1 LSIERRKKAFNLLN
15 ALEIQMRLLEKS
27 CRGLFTS
34 MIIHSA
40 TTVSCNLLQ
49 QIARDL
55 TLLAMVILITLPVPG
70 QGAANDGIRHTADVI
85 YGRKAGM
92 ALTLDVFTP
101 SQNNGAGVIF
111 LVSGGWAS
119 SYDDPTMVHVAV
131 ENYETYLRRGY
142 TVFAVVHGS
151 MPRFNVPDIVLDV
164 QRAVR
169 FIRHNAAQFGVDPG
183 RLGVLGSSSGGHLA
197 LMIATQGAPGPASS
211 TDPVD
216 RESSAVEAAAVFFP
230 PTDFLNWGAPGV
242 DGVGRGPL
250 SPLFA
255 AFGSLSETDLGRQI
269 VGKMI
274 SPIYYVTSSL
284 PPVLI
289 IHGDADVV
297 VPLQQSESFAAKAKQ
312 VGAPIVK
319 IIVRKGKGHG
329 WGDFWKSKEDVD
341 EFADWFDKYLV
352 GAAK

>member
-1 LSIERRKKAFNLLN
+1 MLATGLLLGFSAFGQSPMENGSVK
-15 ALEIQMRLLEKS
+15 R
-27 CRGLFTS
+27 
-34 MIIHSA
+34 
-40 TTVSCNLLQ
+40 TV
-49 QIARDL
+49 
-55 TLLAMVILITLPVPG
+55 
-70 QGAANDGIRHTADVI
+70 DVI

-92 ALTLDVFTP
+92 ALTLDVFEP
-101 SQNNGAGVIF
+101 VRKNAAGVVF

-119 SYDDPTMVHVAV
+119 SHDDTTMVHVTP
-131 ENYETYLRRGY
+131 ENYTPYLRRGY

-151 MPRFNVPDIVLDV
+151 MPRFNVPDIILDV

-169 FIRHNAAQFGVDPG
+169 FIRHNAAQYGVDPN

-197 LMIATQGAPGPASS
+197 LMIATQAGPGPAAS

-216 RESSAVEAAAVFFP
+216 HESSAVQAVACFFP

-255 AFGSLSETDLGRQI
+255 AFGSLSDTDVGRQI

-274 SPIYYVTSSL
+274 SPIYYVTASL

-289 IHGDADVV
+289 IHGDADIV
-297 VPLQQSESFAAKAKQ
+297 VPLQQSESFAAKAKE
-312 VGAPIVK
+312 VGAPEVK
-319 IIVRKGKGHG
+319 IIIRKGKGHG
-329 WGDFWKSKEDVD
+329 WADFWKSQEDV
-341 EFADWFDKYLV
+341 EAFADWFDQYI
-352 GAAK
+352 GRPAPPR

>member
-1 LSIERRKKAFNLLN
+1 MTALTMTRPQYLNVFSNVSLHSCKIMVLLMMAVLSSLPASGQAADQGNVVKR
-15 ALEIQMRLLEKS
+15 
-27 CRGLFTS
+27 TS
-34 MIIHSA
+34 
-40 TTVSCNLLQ
+40 
-49 QIARDL
+49 
-55 TLLAMVILITLPVPG
+55 
-70 QGAANDGIRHTADVI
+70 DVI

-92 ALTLDVFTP
+92 ALTLDVFQP
-101 SQNNGAGVIF
+101 AHKNGAGVIF

-119 SYDDPTMVHVAV
+119 SYDDTSMVHVDV
-131 ENYETYLRRGY
+131 ENYATYLRRGY

-151 MPRFNVPDIVLDV
+151 MPRFNVPDIILDV

-169 FIRHNAAQFGVDPG
+169 YIRHNAAEFGVDAN

-197 LMIATQGAPGPASS
+197 LMIATQGSPGPNASA
-211 TDPVD
+211 DPVD
-216 RESSAVEAAAVFFP
+216 HESSAVQAVACFFP

-255 AFGSLSETDLGRQI
+255 AFGSLSDTGLGRQI

-274 SPIYYVTSSL
+274 SPIYFVTFSL

-289 IHGDADVV
+289 VHGDADVV
-297 VPLQQSESFAAKAKQ
+297 VPLQQSQSFAAKAKEA
-312 VGAPIVK
+312 GAPEVK

-341 EFADWFDKYLV
+341 AFADWFDRYL
-352 GAAK
+352 GGPAQGKH

>member
-1 LSIERRKKAFNLLN
+1 MIMSSASAVSFNVLHEAARNIALLG
-15 ALEIQMRLLEKS
+15 IGLL
-27 CRGLFTS
+27 
-34 MIIHSA
+34 
-40 TTVSCNLLQ
+40 V
-49 QIARDL
+49 
-55 TLLAMVILITLPVPG
+55 TLPALG
-70 QGAANDGIRHTADVI
+70 QAGNNAVKHTADVI

-101 SQNNGAGVIF
+101 SQKNGAGVIF

-119 SYDDPTMVHVAV
+119 SYDDRTMVHVAV

-151 MPRFNVPDIVLDV
+151 MPRFNVPDIILDV

-169 FIRHNAAQFGVDPG
+169 FIRHNASEFAVDPN

-197 LMIATQGAPGPASS
+197 LMIATQGGPGPASS
-211 TDPVD
+211 SDPID
-216 RESSAVEAAAVFFP
+216 QESCAVQAAAVFFP

-255 AFGSLSETDLGRQI
+255 AFGSLSDTGLGRQI

-274 SPIYYVTSSL
+274 SPIYYVTPSL

-289 IHGDADVV
+289 IHGDADIV
-297 VPLQQSESFAAKAKQ
+297 VPLQQSESFAAKAKE
-312 VGAPIVK
+312 VGAPMVK

-329 WGDFWKSKEDVD
+329 WGDFWKSKEDID
-341 EFADWFDKYLV
+341 EFADWFDKYL
-352 GAAK
+352 GGSAK

>member
-1 LSIERRKKAFNLLN
+1 
-15 ALEIQMRLLEKS
+15 M
-27 CRGLFTS
+27 
-34 MIIHSA
+34 
-40 TTVSCNLLQ
+40 
-49 QIARDL
+49 
-55 TLLAMVILITLPVPG
+55 TLPAVG
-70 QGAANDGIRHTADVI
+70 QATATNNMIRHTVDVI

-101 SQNNGAGVIF
+101 GQTNGAGVIF

-119 SYDDPTMVHVAV
+119 SYDDPSMVHVAV

-151 MPRFNVPDIVLDV
+151 MPRFNVPDIILDV

-169 FIRHNAAQFGVDPG
+169 FIRHNAATFGVDPN

-197 LMIATQGAPGPASS
+197 LMIATQGGPGPAAS

-216 RESSAVEAAAVFFP
+216 HESCAVQAAAVFFP

-250 SPLFA
+250 APLFA
-255 AFGSLSETDLGRQI
+255 AFGSLSDTDLGRQI

-284 PPVLI
+284 PPTLI

-312 VGAPIVK
+312 VGAPMVK

-329 WGDFWKSKEDVD
+329 WGDFWRSKEDID
-341 EFADWFDKYLV
+341 AFADWFDRYLGKTV
-352 GAAK
+352 Q

>member
-1 LSIERRKKAFNLLN
+1 MTILPVRSQIVSVVA
-15 ALEIQMRLLEKS
+15 AL
-27 CRGLFTS
+27 
-34 MIIHSA
+34 MIFIPNVPGFAQSA
-40 TTVSCNLLQ
+40 TDNN
-49 QIARDL
+49 
-55 TLLAMVILITLPVPG
+55 MVKRTS
-70 QGAANDGIRHTADVI
+70 DVV

-92 ALTLDVFTP
+92 ALTLDVFQP
-101 SQNNGAGVIF
+101 GQKNGAGVIF

-119 SYDDPTMVHVAV
+119 SHDDTSMVHVDV
-131 ENYETYLRRGY
+131 DNYAPYLRRGY

-151 MPRFNVPDIVLDV
+151 MPRFNVPDIILDV

-169 FIRHNAAQFGVDPG
+169 FIRHNAAEFGVDPN

-197 LMIATQGAPGPASS
+197 LMIATQGGPAAVATS
-211 TDPVD
+211 DPVD
-216 RESSAVEAAAVFFP
+216 RESSAVQAVACFFP

-255 AFGSLSETDLGRQI
+255 AFGSLSDTDLGRQI

-284 PPVLI
+284 PPTLI

-297 VPLQQSESFAAKAKQ
+297 VPLQQSQSFAAKAKE
-312 VGAPIVK
+312 VGAPMVK

-341 EFADWFDKYLV
+341 EFADWFDHYLNNPNQH
-352 GAAK
+352 AAQ

>member
-1 LSIERRKKAFNLLN
+1 LFKARTATSASISSL
-15 ALEIQMRLLEKS
+15 
-27 CRGLFTS
+27 
-34 MIIHSA
+34 
-40 TTVSCNLLQ
+40 NLLQ
-49 QIARDL
+49 QVARNIA
-55 TLLAMVILITLPVPG
+55 LLAMGLLLPPFAHG
-70 QGAANDGIRHTADVI
+70 QAAGNNVVRHTADVI

-101 SQNNGAGVIF
+101 AQKNGAGVIF

-151 MPRFNVPDIVLDV
+151 MPRFNVPDTILDV

-169 FIRHNAAQFGVDPG
+169 FIRHNAGEFGVDPN

-197 LMIATQGAPGPASS
+197 LMIATQGGPGPAAAA
-211 TDPVD
+211 DRVE
-216 RESSAVEAAAVFFP
+216 RESSAVQAVAVFFP

-255 AFGSLSETDLGRQI
+255 AFGSLSDTDLGRQI
-269 VGKMI
+269 VGRMI
-274 SPIYYVTSSL
+274 SPIYYVTPHL

-289 IHGDADVV
+289 VHGDADVV
-297 VPLQQSESFAAKAKQ
+297 VPLQQSESFAAKAKE
-312 VGAPIVK
+312 VGAPTVK

-329 WGDFWKSKEDVD
+329 WGDFWKSKEDID
-341 EFADWFDKYLV
+341 AFADWFDKYL
-352 GAAK
+352 ADTAK

>member
-15 ALEIQMRLLEKS
+15 ALEIQLCLLEKS
-27 CRGLFTS
+27 CRGWFTS
-34 MIIHSA
+34 MMIHCA
-40 TTVSCNLLQ
+40 TTVSGNLFQ
-49 QIARDL
+49 HIARDL

-70 QGAANDGIRHTADVI
+70 QGAASDGIRHTADVI

-101 SQNNGAGVIF
+101 SQKNGAGVIF

-119 SYDDPTMVHVAV
+119 SHDDPTMVHVAV

-169 FIRHNAAQFGVDPG
+169 FIRHSAAQFGVDPG

-197 LMIATQGAPGPASS
+197 LMIATQGVAGPASS

-289 IHGDADVV
+289 IHGDADAV

-329 WGDFWKSKEDVD
+329 WGDF
-341 EFADWFDKYLV
+341 
-352 GAAK
+352 

>member
-1 LSIERRKKAFNLLN
+1 MLFITSHPLRNSFISPLRRWAALFALLSFSGIF
-15 ALEIQMRLLEKS
+15 
-27 CRGLFTS
+27 
-34 MIIHSA
+34 
-40 TTVSCNLLQ
+40 
-49 QIARDL
+49 
-55 TLLAMVILITLPVPG
+55 TLPVFS
-70 QGAANDGIRHTADVI
+70 QATTNARVVKRTMDVI

-92 ALTLDVFTP
+92 ALTLDVFEP
-101 SQNNGAGVIF
+101 AHKNGAGVIF

-119 SYDDPTMVHVAV
+119 SHDDLSMVHVTP
-131 ENYETYLRRGY
+131 ENYSIYLDRGY

-151 MPRFNVPDIVLDV
+151 MPRFNVPDIILDV

-169 FIRHNAAQFGVDPG
+169 FIRHNAAQYGVDPN

-197 LMIATQGAPGPASS
+197 LMIATQGAPGPSIS
-211 TDPVD
+211 NDPVD
-216 RESSAVEAAAVFFP
+216 HESSAVQAVACFFP

-255 AFGSLSETDLGRQI
+255 AFGSLSDTDLGRQI
-269 VGKMI
+269 VGRMI
-274 SPIYYVTSSL
+274 SPIYYVTSNL

-297 VPLQQSESFAAKAKQ
+297 VPLQQSESFAAKAKE
-312 VGAPIVK
+312 VGAPMVK

-329 WGDFWKSKEDVD
+329 WGDFWKSQEDI
-341 EFADWFDKYLV
+341 EAFADWFDQYL
-352 GAAK
+352 GAPANRPKQN